1 MQSFTVAAMLAFVS
15 QQAFAHDG
23 PHEHFTRSEI
33 VRRSGMSKRCSAA
46 AASLN
51 EKRYV
56 KRQNE
61 KRAALS
67 KRANS
72 TVIITT
78 EAPYYEVLQN
88 DTCVLTPEVTAG
100 PYVWPRSQTLRQ
112 DMSEGQNGIPFYL
125 DIGVLDMA
133 TCDPLSNALVDL
145 WHCNATGS

>member
-1 MQSFTVAAMLAFVS
+1 MQFFTVVAILAFVS
-15 QQAFAHDG
+15 QQALAHDG
-23 PHEHFTRSEI
+23 PHAHFTRSEI
-33 VRRSGMSKRCSAA
+33 VRRSGMSKQCSAA

-78 EAPYYEVLQN
+78 EAPYYEILQN

-112 DMSEGQNGIPFYL
+112 DMSEGQDGIPFYL

-133 TCDPLSNALVDL
+133 TCEPLSNALVDL